1 MKTKRIEAFIVLI
14 VFLIVGVFSSNYL
27 DKRRPVPGPAPA
39 IGADVVT
46 VDVVKEGNDILI
58 YEHYSKE
65 LVFEYNRFKEADK
78 EAWQEYNDV
87 LIEILGK
94 E

>member
-1 MKTKRIEAFIVLI
+1 MKTERIETCVVLI
-14 VFLIVGVFSSNYL
+14 VFLIIGIFLSNYL
-27 DKRRPVPGPAPA
+27 DKRRPVSSPEPA

-46 VDVVKEGNDILI
+46 VDVVREGDDILI
-58 YEHYSKE
+58 YEHYSRE
-65 LVFEYNRFKEADK
+65 LVFEYNRLKEADK
-78 EAWQEYNDV
+78 EAWQEFNDV

>member
-1 MKTKRIEAFIVLI
+1 MKTERIETFIVLI
-14 VFLIVGVFSSNYL
+14 VFLVIGVFLSNYM

-39 IGADVVT
+39 ISSDIVT
-46 VDVVKEGNDILI
+46 VDIIKEGDDILI

-65 LVFEYNRFKEADK
+65 LVFEYNRVKEADK
-78 EAWQEYNDV
+78 EAWQEFNDV
-87 LIEILGK
+87 LIEAGSK